1 MRDNIQ
7 MKKKTRSILNE
18 LNNVVHERDRKHVI
32 ESRGENI
39 IKSAIH
45 LIEEMHKAYNKE
57 FASKLE
63 RRLIN
68 SIRHRDINRFLRG
81 IKRINEGKC

>member
-1 MRDNIQ
+1 MQDIL

-18 LNNVVHERDRKHVI
+18 LNNVFHARDRKHVI

-45 LIEEMHKAYNKE
+45 LIEEMHKTYSKE
-57 FASKLE
+57 AASELE
-63 RRLIN
+63 RRLLN
-68 SIRHRDINRFLRG
+68 SIRHRDLKRFHRG